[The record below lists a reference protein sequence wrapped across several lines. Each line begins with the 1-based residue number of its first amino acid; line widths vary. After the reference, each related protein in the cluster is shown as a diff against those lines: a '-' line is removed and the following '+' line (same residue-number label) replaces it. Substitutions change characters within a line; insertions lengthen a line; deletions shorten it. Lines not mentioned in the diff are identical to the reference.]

1 MHIESF
7 QSCPT
12 LWNFMDCSPSGSS
25 FHSILLASIL
35 GWVPCLPL
43 GDLHHRGNKSV
54 SLTFPAL
61 AGGFFTTSTTWKPR
75 NQSTT
80 RNLRFFLRQKKTD
93 WNILYFMYFVKN
105 RVLLSI
111 IVCFWHQKW
120 KLRKLQWFDTQIKLS
135 IEFWDY

>member
-93 WNILYFMYFVKN
+93 WNIVYLMYFTYSSDFSHHLQ
-105 RVLLSI
+105 RQSLFSI
-111 IVCFWHQKW
+111 FGKKGIFECPF
-120 KLRKLQWFDTQIKLS
+120 LTCLMAR
-135 IEFWDY
+135 